1 MSVFWGFGK
10 VFSGIF
16 GKLFG
21 KKFCAHARDFR
32 GFGGR
37 FGGFLSLFGA
47 PFGLFGTLF
56 KLFSKLFRLFSWLFS
71 ARIPAHL
78 PHSSTSALF
87 SLAFIF
93 SLLPSI
99 AFGAVG
105 ERLQW
110 ESGKTLLGFFEQN
123 LIPLKLYY
131 NLTSQDKELT
141 AEVKANATYY
151 TLRSEGGDLL
161 HALIPVSDKV
171 QIHIYKKG
179 DDFKIDFIPIIS
191 FKKDQILAIS
201 LQSSPYQDIYNTT
214 NDILLATEFANIYRR
229 SISTRTLHVDDK
241 IALIFTRSYRLG
253 KPFGIP
259 EIKATMVE
267 SAKKAHFGFLHTNG
281 HYYDKNGKEMAG
293 FALEVP
299 VRYTRISSRFS
310 AGRKHPILKVVRPHY
325 GVDYAAKIGTPII
338 AAASGKVIF
347 AGVRGGYGKVVE
359 IAHGDGLKTLYAHMS
374 AIHTRTGA
382 SVKVGTIIG
391 RVGNTGVST
400 GPHLHFG
407 VYKYN
412 QPINPL
418 GRIRTAKSELS
429 GKEKKAFLE
438 VATLYENELVGALDS
453 ANWQESKYVLIT
465 QGGGAQDQDDA
476 QNEDEAE
483 SSQDEGANEG
493 AIDEAESSEAG
504 ASSAESRGAKSSQSA

>member
-1 MSVFWGFGK
+1 MSVFWDFRK

-21 KKFCAHARDFR
+21 V
-32 GFGGR
+32 
-37 FGGFLSLFGA
+37 
-47 PFGLFGTLF
+47 PFVLFGTLF
-56 KLFSKLFRLFSWLFS
+56 KLCA
-71 ARIPAHL
+71 ARIPARL
-78 PHSSTSALF
+78 PHSSTSALL

-93 SLLPSI
+93 SLSPNVT
-99 AFGAVG
+99 FGAVG

-151 TLRSEGGDLL
+151 TLRSESGDLL

-438 VATLYENELVGALDS
+438 VATIYESELVGALDS
-453 ANWQESKYVLIT
+453 ANWQESKHVLIT
-465 QGGGAQDQDDA
+465 QGGGAQDQDEA

-483 SSQDEGANEG
+483 SSQDEGA
-493 AIDEAESSEAG
+493 IDEAESSEAG
-504 ASSAESRGAKSSQSA
+504 EAGASGAKSSSAESSQTSA